1 MKRFVDVVVSLG
13 AILFFSPIFL
23 LVALVLVFTGHK
35 VLFRQRR
42 LGLNG
47 EEFTILKFVTMVDH
61 LPKEPGEGITTRDDP
76 RVTKIGRFLRITKIN
91 ELPQLANVLLGSM
104 SIVGPRPLMRD
115 GFDMF
120 SQQAQSA
127 VRSLRPGITSISSI
141 VFRDEEKLVSE
152 SELDPLTFYKTRI
165 FPVKSELEIWYWQNK
180 SLRVDLLI
188 MMLTG
193 LKVIWPSAAFERQLF
208 PRLPAFNP

>member
-1 MKRFVDVVVSLG
+1 MKRFVDVCISLG
-13 AILFFSPIFL
+13 AILFFSPIFI
-23 LVALVLVFTGHK
+23 LVALALVATGQK
-35 VLFRQRR
+35 VLFRQHR
-42 LGLNG
+42 LGLDG
-47 EEFTILKFVTMVDH
+47 EEFTILKFVTMLDH

-91 ELPQLANVLLGSM
+91 ELPQLVNVLMGSM

-115 GFDMF
+115 GFEMF
-120 SQQAQSA
+120 SPQAKSA

-152 SELDPLTFYKTRI
+152 SKLEPLTFYETQI

-180 SLRVDLLI
+180 SLQVDLLI
-188 MMLTG
+188 IILTG
-193 LKVIWPSAAFERQLF
+193 LKIIWPSSALERHFF
-208 PRLPAFNP
+208 PSLPTF